1 MLVKV
6 SYRKRKNP
14 LRYVYTQRINIT
26 ESLFYN
32 LVNIVQKAI
41 DEGRVNPNLTPLD
54 KMRYGLNEVT
64 LTKEHLEL
72 IKDELEAHSLR
83 PVLLDKPTALYIR
96 ETL

>member
-14 LRYVYTQRINIT
+14 LKYVYTQRVNVT
-26 ESLFYN
+26 ESLFNN
-32 LVNIVQKAI
+32 LVDIVQKAI
-41 DEGRVNPNLTPLD
+41 EEGKTDPKLTPLD

-64 LTKEHLEL
+64 VTTEHLRL